1 MLRTS
6 RIQIFF
12 LLAMLSVPF
21 AATADN
27 WRFDNV
33 DRIVAM
39 ADIHG
44 AYDAMTATL
53 QKARVLD
60 ADLKWSGGK
69 THLVIVGDILDRG
82 PDSRAAM
89 ELLMRLEGEAE
100 AAGGRVHVVFGNHES
115 MPMTGDLRYVSAAEY
130 AAFAD
135 DEDPVE
141 RERWLG
147 LYAKRNNS
155 DVASVRPRFDEK
167 FPPGYF
173 AMRRAFRADGR
184 YGKWLLQ
191 KNIIVVVN
199 GTAFVHGGLSPTVT
213 KLGLDGVN
221 GKLKKELEEYVRVL
235 GLLTDAE
242 ILLPTDSHY
251 KYHSIL
257 TNYLPGL
264 DDDAETLRAVKDAIR
279 LEDSELLGVDGP
291 LWYRGNV
298 VCPGIVESHRLD
310 AALAAID
317 ASRVVVGHT
326 PTPDHKVRQRFGG
339 RLIEIDT
346 GMLNFYYK
354 GSGNALVIE
363 GDTISV
369 VNQWAGEP
377 SAPIDHPRHVGW
389 RPAGLTADDL
399 EDLLSNGEIV
409 SVESGDE
416 GTVVTIAQ
424 NGTSVQATFERR
436 AARGV
441 FPGVAAYRLDRL
453 LNLEMVPVT
462 VERRVDGRDGS
473 LEYRPMN
480 TLDEVERSESGIG
493 MDAHCPIP
501 MQWAAMYLFDALIYN
516 EGRSL
521 HRMDYD
527 RSSMQLILGEHDR
540 AFDSRKGRPRHLVNA
555 PLVVTP
561 GWKAA
566 LSMLTDDVIE
576 KNLGDVLDKRRL
588 RALAIRRDE
597 LLATE

>member
-369 VNQWAGEP
+369 VNQWGEP